1 MSRFLDRVH
10 LRGLGLPMIL
20 AAAWLV
26 AAPVFAQTPAPP
38 ARVPIE
44 AFFDRPGFNG
54 GKLSPDGRR
63 LAFLVGNR
71 DAHLRLAVLD
81 LQTLKPTVVAG
92 YSDTDVSHFSWVSD
106 QRLVYDLAVRLTGP
120 GRTDRGSGLFAV
132 NADGSELRQLV
143 ETSRAFATT
152 GEAQRTL
159 PWNTRFLAPVGR
171 RDSGDFFAI
180 RPDSFDARNVGL
192 FKLSRI
198 ETRRGRATE
207 MDSPLNTTQF
217 VLDRS
222 GELRV
227 AVTNKDNTRELLWR
241 DAAGVWKSLEKTEV
255 FGRRGFE
262 PLALG
267 PDGTLYGLADL
278 GDKAALFTFDPATG
292 QRADKPL
299 LAVAGFD
306 VRPELLFTHDKLLG
320 VRTVVD
326 AEVTQW
332 LDPQMQAL
340 QEWADK
346 RLPDT
351 VNRLSVPYRAE
362 TPWVLLETFSDR
374 QPAVSYALNSETR
387 QLINLGQERSAIRPA
402 QMGTMDFVRF
412 KARDGLEIPAYLT
425 VPAGEIKKNLP
436 LVVLVHGGPYVR
448 GATWGWNA
456 EVQFL
461 ASRGHAVLQPE
472 FRGSTGFGDKHFRAG
487 WKQWG
492 LGMQNDVADAVRWAI
507 AQGIADPQR
516 VCIAGA
522 SYGGYAALM
531 GLVNDPELYRCAIN
545 WVGVTDIQMMFD
557 VGWSDISDTWKAY
570 GMPLLVGDPQADAA
584 QFKAT
589 SPLQQAARIQ
599 RPLLMAYGAWD
610 VRVPVVHGERLRDA
624 LKAHNKDV
632 EWVVYPSEGH
642 GWQDVKTQVDFWARV
657 EKFLARHLQPRN

>member
-1 MSRFLDRVH
+1 
-10 LRGLGLPMIL
+10 
-20 AAAWLV
+20 
-26 AAPVFAQTPAPP
+26 
-38 ARVPIE
+38 
-44 AFFDRPGFNG
+44 
-54 GKLSPDGRR
+54 
-63 LAFLVGNR
+63 
-71 DAHLRLAVLD
+71 
-81 LQTLKPTVVAG
+81 
-92 YSDTDVSHFSWVSD
+92 
-106 QRLVYDLAVRLTGP
+106 
-120 GRTDRGSGLFAV
+120 
-132 NADGSELRQLV
+132 
-143 ETSRAFATT
+143 
-152 GEAQRTL
+152 
-159 PWNTRFLAPVGR
+159 
-171 RDSGDFFAI
+171 
-180 RPDSFDARNVGL
+180 
-192 FKLSRI
+192 
-198 ETRRGRATE
+198 
-207 MDSPLNTTQF
+207 
-217 VLDRS
+217 
-222 GELRV
+222 
-227 AVTNKDNTRELLWR
+227 
-241 DAAGVWKSLEKTEV
+241 
-255 FGRRGFE
+255 
-262 PLALG
+262 
-267 PDGTLYGLADL
+267 
-278 GDKAALFTFDPATG
+278 
-292 QRADKPL
+292 
-299 LAVAGFD
+299 
-306 VRPELLFTHDKLLG
+306 
-320 VRTVVD
+320 
-326 AEVTQW
+326 
-332 LDPQMQAL
+332 
-340 QEWADK
+340 
-346 RLPDT
+346 
-351 VNRLSVPYRAE
+351 
-362 TPWVLLETFSDR
+362 
-374 QPAVSYALNSETR
+374 LNSETR

-507 AQGIADPQR
+507 EQGIADPQR